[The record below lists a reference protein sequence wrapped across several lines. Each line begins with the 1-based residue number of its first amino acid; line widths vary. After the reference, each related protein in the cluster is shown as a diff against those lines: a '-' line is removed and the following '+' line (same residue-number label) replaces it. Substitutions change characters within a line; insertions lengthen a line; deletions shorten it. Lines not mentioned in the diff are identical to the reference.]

1 MNQNIRLVES
11 PVVVCGDIHVQS
23 YDLLKLFKEAGGVD
37 QNFVFIYGTKKKE
50 GLVKDLT

>member
-37 QNFVFIYGTKKKE
+37 LHIWYKKKKE